1 MYKVYH
7 GGGPPRRVEEPHESH
22 APPRRPPPPP
32 QPDGFADPI
41 RQTVESLLGRITGEL
56 EDRISSVLSDPEQL
70 ARIREMA
77 QSIMGGASES
87 TAAAAEP
94 AGPDPAVLGKLG
106 ALLRG
111 GLGQKNPRLEALE
124 ALAPCL
130 GEKRREKLTRAM
142 KLARVLRLAQAGLL
156 GPEDGDV

>member
-1 MYKVYH
+1 M
-7 GGGPPRRVEEPHESH
+7 
-22 APPRRPPPPP
+22 
-32 QPDGFADPI
+32 
-41 RQTVESLLGRITGEL
+41 GEL
-56 EDRISSVLSDPEQL
+56 EDRINSVLSDPEQF
-70 ARIREMA
+70 AQIRAMA
-77 QSIMGGASES
+77 QSIMGGAAES

-94 AGPDPAVLGKLG
+94 AWPDPAMLGKLG

-111 GLGQKNPRLEALE
+111 GLGQKSPRLEALE